1 MAEDSLKDTSS
12 DTTTSDSKPAKGY
25 AVYVLLMLA
34 ALYTVNYVDRFL
46 VSGLLDPI
54 KDSLD
59 VSNTYMGFLVG
70 PAFALFYTTLAIPIA
85 RLADRYSRVKIIATG
100 TLVWSLFT
108 VLSGFADTPEAFL
121 VARIGVGIGEA
132 AFLAPAFSLLADY
145 YPPRRRTMAFA
156 ILNLGVY
163 FGQMGGLIG
172 GPAIESV
179 AGWQAAFIALGLPGI
194 ILAGLTILTIRE
206 PMRGQLDDSDPTD
219 LSENLD
225 KQKQD
230 TAIPIKTLAALLV
243 KTRSYLM
250 MTAGTALGGFAG
262 YGFGYWG
269 PTLFSR
275 GFDLSLTE
283 AGGRFAVS
291 FGISG
296 LFGALLMGFMCDRLA
311 QRNHRWPFWLSA
323 GGVVG
328 SMAFMMAVCL
338 TDNVEIATLLA
349 FPAGLMGGGWVV
361 ALQAALQDLLPGKI
375 RATSSSIWAF
385 ALTFAGLVGGVQF
398 AGFMID
404 MFAAYP
410 PDIAIRYALTIT
422 LLPCIPASL
431 LIASAGYTILTDR
444 EMLKET
450 LASET
455 NL

>member
-1 MAEDSLKDTSS
+1 MVE
-12 DTTTSDSKPAKGY
+12 DTTNKNNTVDTKPTKGY
-25 AVYVLLMLA
+25 AAYVLLMLS

-85 RLADRYSRVKIIATG
+85 RLADRYSRVKIIVTG

-108 VLSGFADTPEAFL
+108 VLSGFAETPEAFL
-121 VARIGVGIGEA
+121 IARIGVGIGEA

-194 ILAGLTILTIRE
+194 ILAVLAIITIRE
-206 PMRGQLDDSDPTD
+206 PIRGQLDDARS
-219 LSENLD
+219 
-225 KQKQD
+225 QD
-230 TAIPIKTLAALLV
+230 TQKDEIAIPIKALAALLI

-275 GFDLSLTE
+275 GFNLSLTE
-283 AGGRFAVS
+283 AGGRFAIS

-311 QRNHRWPFWLSA
+311 QKNHRWPFWLSA
-323 GGVVG
+323 GGVAG

-338 TDNVEIATLLA
+338 TENVQIATLLA
-349 FPAGLMGGGWVV
+349 FPAGLLGGGWVV
-361 ALQAALQDLLPGKI
+361 ALQAALQDLLPGNI

-404 MFAAYP
+404 IFAAYP
-410 PDIAIRYALTIT
+410 PDYAIRYALTIT
-422 LLPCIPASL
+422 LLPCIPASF
-431 LIASAGYTILTDR
+431 LIASAGYTIVSDR
-444 EMLKET
+444 EKLKQT

-455 NL
+455 N

>member
-1 MAEDSLKDTSS
+1 MVE
-12 DTTTSDSKPAKGY
+12 DTTNKNNTADTKPTKGY
-25 AVYVLLMLA
+25 AAYVLLMLS

-54 KDSLD
+54 KVSLD

-85 RLADRYSRVKIIATG
+85 RLADRYSRVKIIVTG

-108 VLSGFADTPEAFL
+108 VLSGFAATPEAFL
-121 VARIGVGIGEA
+121 IARIGVGIGEA

-172 GPAIESV
+172 GPAIEAV
-179 AGWQAAFIALGLPGI
+179 ASWQAAFIALGLPGI
-194 ILAGLTILTIRE
+194 ILAGLAIITIRE
-206 PMRGQLDDSDPTD
+206 PTRGQLDDARP
-219 LSENLD
+219 
-225 KQKQD
+225 QD
-230 TAIPIKTLAALLV
+230 TQKDEIAIPIKTLAALLI

-250 MTAGTALGGFAG
+250 MTSGTALGGFAG

-275 GFDLSLTE
+275 GFNLSLTE
-283 AGGRFAVS
+283 AGSRFAIS

-311 QRNHRWPFWLSA
+311 QKNHRWPFWLSA

-328 SMAFMMAVCL
+328 SMAFMIAVCL
-338 TDNVEIATLLA
+338 TENVQIATLLA
-349 FPAGLMGGGWVV
+349 FPAGLLGGGWVV
-361 ALQAALQDLLPGKI
+361 ALQAALQDLLPGNI

-404 MFAAYP
+404 IFAAHP
-410 PDIAIRYALTIT
+410 PDYAIRYALTIT
-422 LLPCIPASL
+422 LLPCIPASF
-431 LIASAGYTILTDR
+431 LIASAGYTIVSDR
-444 EMLKET
+444 EKLKQT

-455 NL
+455 D